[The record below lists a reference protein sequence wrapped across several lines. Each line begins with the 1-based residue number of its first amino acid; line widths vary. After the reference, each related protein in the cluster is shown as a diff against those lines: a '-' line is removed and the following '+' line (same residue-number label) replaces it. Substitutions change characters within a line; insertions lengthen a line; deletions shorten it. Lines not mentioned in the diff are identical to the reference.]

1 LKLNFAA
8 DLARGFVSGTCRI
21 EARVYGAF
29 GSAYNRAAFQMNDER
44 SPEFESPD
52 DAAQHHELSLLEAFD
67 LLVASIPPEN
77 RHRRELYVMRSQ
89 IEAQEETIGEARQM
103 IEKLEEVIKKVT
115 SPANRIGT
123 YLSNPAR
130 DTAHIVVGG
139 ADYYCNVDPRIKL
152 ANLQK
157 GTRVLV
163 NEAYVVVGDLG
174 FETAGPVT
182 KITEAIGEERLR
194 VGSDHG
200 LQSVVLQRSA
210 ALMKASLKSGDEV
223 RVDPNYRVALE
234 LLSHPQSREHF
245 LDNVPEL
252 PWEKVGGQD
261 AALEAIKDAIELPL
275 IHGELFQKF
284 QHATPKG
291 FLLYGPPGCGKTLI
305 GKATAYNLTK
315 QLREKSGE
323 EMKEYFMHVK
333 GPEILNMWVGESERI
348 VREIFSTAREKR
360 REGYLPFLFID
371 EAESILGTRRASRYS
386 NILSTLVPM
395 FCSEMDGIE
404 SLHDVVI
411 ILASNRADLIDP
423 AILRPGRIDRK
434 IKVNRPNREGARDI
448 YRIYLT
454 NDLPYDGALAKE
466 SRNIGAAIDQL
477 IERILEVQ
485 FARREENKFLE
496 ITLRSGRKEVLYRSD
511 LMSGA
516 IIASIVERAKGMA
529 IKRSIAT
536 QEEHGIGEA
545 DLQQAFV
552 AEFEE
557 NDIFPPTDMTEDWFK
572 LIDFDPENVV
582 KISPVR
588 RDGQE
593 RRPLRGVVI

>member
-1 LKLNFAA
+1 MSDKRSEGLQDGVGDSGPDNLIDAFDRVISSLPPGDPVRR
-8 DLARGFVSGTCRI
+8 DLLELRPQIFDQQETMV
-21 EARVYGAF
+21 EAR
-29 GSAYNRAAFQMNDER
+29 R
-44 SPEFESPD
+44 
-52 DAAQHHELSLLEAFD
+52 
-67 LLVASIPPEN
+67 
-77 RHRRELYVMRSQ
+77 
-89 IEAQEETIGEARQM
+89 M

-123 YLSNPAR
+123 FLGATSKE
-130 DTAHIVVGG
+130 TAHIVVGG
-139 ADYYCNVDPRIKL
+139 ADYFCNIDPRIPLAKL
-152 ANLQK
+152 KK

-163 NEAYVVVGDLG
+163 NEAFVIVGDLG

-182 KITEAIGEERLR
+182 KITEVIGKDRLR
-194 VGSDHG
+194 VGSEHG
-200 LQSVVLQRSA
+200 TQSIVLQRSSDLA
-210 ALMKASLKSGDEV
+210 TSTLKSGDEV
-223 RVDPNYRVALE
+223 RVDSNYRMALE
-234 LLSHPQSREHF
+234 MLSNPKTNEHY
-245 LDNVPEL
+245 LDVVPEL
-252 PWEKVGGQD
+252 PWEKVGGQET
-261 AALEAIKDAIELPL
+261 ALQAIKDAIELPL
-275 IHGELFQKF
+275 LHSELFQKF

-315 QLREKSGE
+315 QLREKTGD

-333 GPEILNMWVGESERI
+333 GPEILNMWVGESERM
-348 VREIFSTAREKR
+348 VREIFATAREKR
-360 REGYLPFLFID
+360 REGFLPFLFID

-395 FCSEMDGIE
+395 FCSEMDGID

-434 IKVNRPNREGARDI
+434 IKVNRPNRDGAREI

-466 SRNIGAAIDQL
+466 ASNIGNAIERL

-485 FARREENKFLE
+485 FARREENRFLE
-496 ITLRSGRKEVLYRSD
+496 VTLRSGRKDVLYRSD
-511 LMSGA
+511 LLSGA

-529 IKRSIAT
+529 IKRTIADQASGESI
-536 QEEHGIGEA
+536 QFPSGISES
-545 DLQQAFV
+545 DLQLSFI
-552 AEFEE
+552 AEFLE

-572 LIDFDPENVV
+572 LIDYDPENVV
-582 KISPVR
+582 KLSPVR
-588 RDGQE
+588 RDEQSRTPVRTG
-593 RRPLRGVVI
+593 GVI